1 MKALGRTQSIV
12 IAAVLALVVL
22 AGGYLGLVKPAKKSV
37 TDLKAQAQTQESA
50 NASVQLQVSV
60 LKDLAKQLPQEEAAL
75 AKIKTKVPDQ
85 VQLSNLLRQ
94 LVVAAD
100 QSGVNLNGLTPAQPV
115 PLTGAAGISYVDL
128 TINFTGGYAE
138 VEQFDSA
145 LESLSR
151 TLLVKDFTLTGA
163 AKASGSSP
171 AGTTSSAS
179 STTSSADNTV
189 TAVFNGRVLV
199 RDNTPA
205 ATATPGAAAST
216 APAKS

>member
-1 MKALGRTQSIV
+1 MKAVGRTQSIV

-37 TDLKAQAQTQESA
+37 SDLKSQAQSQESA

-60 LKDLAKQLPQEEAAL
+60 LKAQAKQLPAEEAAL
-75 AKIKTKVPDQ
+75 AKLKTNVPDQ
-85 VQLSNLLRQ
+85 VELSNLLRQ

-100 QSGVNLNGLTPAQPV
+100 QSGINLTGLTPAQPA
-115 PLTGAAGISYVDL
+115 PLTGADGISYVDL
-128 TINFTGGYAE
+128 TITFKGGYAE

-151 TLLVKDFTLTGA
+151 TLLVKDFTLTGD
-163 AKASGSSP
+163 ASGT
-171 AGTTSSAS
+171 AATATSA
-179 STTSSADNTV
+179 TDDETV
-189 TAVFNGRVLV
+189 SAVFNGRVLV

-205 ATATPGAAAST
+205 AAATPSAVASA

>member
-12 IAAVLALVVL
+12 IAVVLALVVL

-37 TDLKAQAQTQESA
+37 SDLKSQAQAQESA
-50 NASVQLQVSV
+50 NSSVQLQVSV
-60 LKDLAKQLPQEEAAL
+60 LKDLAKQLPKEEAEL

-94 LVVAAD
+94 LVVASD
-100 QSGVNLNGLTPAQPV
+100 QSGINLTGLTPAQPV
-115 PLTGAAGISYVDL
+115 PLANAAGISYVDL
-128 TINFTGGYAE
+128 TITFTGGYAE

-151 TLLVKDFTLTGA
+151 TLLVKDFTLTGNTQA
-163 AKASGSSP
+163 A
-171 AGTTSSAS
+171 TSAS
-179 STTSSADNTV
+179 SSTADVTTIS
-189 TAVFNGRVLV
+189 AVFNGRVLV
-199 RDNTPA
+199 RDNTPR
-205 ATATPGAAAST
+205 ATATPSAAAST